1 MCMSRRNHLK
11 SVLLHSSIHPP
22 YPSSTAPQLRKL
34 DWPYKTNQ
42 LFISSYFQSSSSW
55 ISPLNIGYF
64 HKYFS
69 PIYRKYALSKSNKPS
84 TAIWPKNASLTE
96 IQLMRLQYHCRS
108 SGSSVD
114 DPLLPVTFPEMMENV
129 LSRVPDKHLAKHWAV
144 WMYSNPYTITSQLET
159 SHIAQ
164 QWL

>member
-22 YPSSTAPQLRKL
+22 YPSSTATQLHKL

-114 DPLLPVTFPEMMENV
+114 DRSFTTCNISGDYGKCPVQSSRQTSGQTLSCLNV
-129 LSRVPDKHLAKHWAV
+129 
-144 WMYSNPYTITSQLET
+144 Q
-159 SHIAQ
+159 
-164 QWL
+164 